1 MQDEVFNMYLSE
13 SKSKQNIAPEGEELQ
28 VKNQEFS
35 AIKNFQLQREDLS
48 VLVFQRNI
56 TNVTKLSRGNVSQ
69 VQDSASSGQSQRK
82 RETCCE
88 LV

>member
-1 MQDEVFNMYLSE
+1 MFNMYLSE
-13 SKSKQNIAPEGEELQ
+13 SKSKQNIVLEGEELQ
-28 VKNQEFS
+28 DKNQELS

-69 VQDSASSGQSQRK
+69 VHDSASSGQS
-82 RETCCE
+82 
-88 LV
+88 